1 MPAVSVGWNS
11 SMRASRRPGFSVFDA
26 GRFPVQPPVAVAQ
39 PISGGEGTDCEP
51 QPVVTLRGGYTVNMC
66 VEYIDND
73 GETVVAEAKD
83 YDLDSEQSAILYF
96 FNRDNAEVLIKV
108 LDGCALNGH
117 RWVFV
122 APVTTL
128 AFNLT
133 VESPDGEEVW
143 PHRNYLND
151 TAAPKSNIMAFACG
165 S

>member
-1 MPAVSVGWNS
+1 
-11 SMRASRRPGFSVFDA
+11 
-26 GRFPVQPPVAVAQ
+26 
-39 PISGGEGTDCEP
+39 
-51 QPVVTLRGGYTVNMC
+51 MC

-83 YDLDSEQSAILYF
+83 YDLDSEQSGILYF

-108 LDGCALNGH
+108 LDGCAINGH

-133 VESPDGEEVW
+133 VESPDGAEVW
-143 PHRNYLND
+143 THQNYLND
-151 TAAPKSNIMAFACG
+151 TAAPRSNITAFACD